1 MFDGVWFR
9 PNIHIEDMVDVYML
23 LVYVTKEKI
32 VGKISIVTFETQPVK
47 ELAGTVK
54 SVIREDMTLI
64 TTPIDAN
71 RSYHNFSNKIE
82 IFLMITSLW

>member
-23 LVYVTKEKI
+23 LVDATKEKI

-71 RSYHNFSNKIE
+71 RSYHIFSNKIE
-82 IFLMITSLW
+82 KKFGF